1 MTEKYPAPITLLQAD
16 QYLREVVA
24 EAGDDFVYEHRDL
37 TGIPQC
43 GVTSGLPSEGCLYVW
58 NDAPD
63 CGVGRVLAR
72 HGVPLDVL
80 RKWEGVQA
88 NAMGPTGEPVTAY
101 RQPVT
106 AYRLT
111 LGEKGLVTEEAA
123 CFLAAFQYEQ
133 DSGAMWGS
141 ALLHALQDSAHWAST
156 KAHDTSNA

>member
-1 MTEKYPAPITLLQAD
+1 MTEKYPAPLTLLQAE

-24 EAGDDFVYEHRDL
+24 KAGNNFVYEHRDL

-43 GVTSGLPSEGCLYVW
+43 GTTSGLPSEGCLYVW

-88 NAMGPTGEPVTAY
+88 NAMGPVVKDATSGLSAHGS
-101 RQPVT
+101 
-106 AYRLT
+106 YRLT

-123 CFLAAFQYEQ
+123 CFLAAFQLEQ
-133 DSGAMWGS
+133 DAGDAWGD
-141 ALLHALQDSAHWAST
+141 ALRYALKNAAYRASR
-156 KAHDTSNA
+156 KAHHTSNA